1 MTLAKL
7 NAVVSL
13 TLVCATGATATDYY
27 WNPSAATGRLT
38 LLETWGTKS
47 GGTWTAAT
55 ELPTTSDTLILNG
68 GSATLETAEAEY
80 GTDGKVEFP
89 AFKVK
94 NGGILEMVFPAGV
107 QYVHGKGGM
116 YVEQNS
122 TLRVRS
128 GTFFTNGKA
137 MQLTS
142 NAKAVF
148 SGPDAMLRTIE
159 NGGQNNNHV
168 LFLDTNPTIELE
180 NGAVASNAYFIA
192 VGAGSCVRLTGA
204 GTRLVAGST
213 INFSENK
220 SATGSRIEVT
230 DGARVEASSMSIG
243 ADESS
248 ILLRD
253 ITYTNGKTNYRVTLN
268 GMRLSGECLSS
279 TLDTSIN
286 FGGTDSRL
294 FVSNCT
300 ATAEQLW
307 WLGEGGGVGSEVTVT
322 GGSDLSTGELVVG
335 AQKSTNMTLRV
346 TGAGTRMSV
355 RCSNPHENS
364 ATIHMGYSASGGV
377 NTAAEITDA
386 GVGAQIVVDD
396 GAYLELVPT
405 AGTTTPGNVI
415 GLAIG
420 KATNGDRCRFTVGP
434 GGEVYSRYRTH
445 IGGTHSTWGGGS
457 LGELL
462 VSNGVYRSD
471 ASVSINGGTANNPL
485 RASTNNVLSV
495 VAGGK
500 ATFAGSLLFNST
512 SETGNGLVRVDNGS
526 LTVLNVLATTSGKY
540 GPSTVEIGGTN
551 GTLTAGH
558 LVDVSSPLNLR
569 FKIGEAGR
577 STAEPMIH
585 LTSTD
590 YFHLPNTK
598 EGLDNFTL
606 RFDIDRKWAESGR
619 RNYVDLLTM
628 DKVTGNSTVDAT
640 DKSQLK
646 ALKDKI
652 VAGDLINGCR
662 LEVTA
667 DGRTLRL
674 FAGPRAGTML
684 LIR

>member
-1 MTLAKL
+1 MTIVKL
-7 NAVVSL
+7 NAVAFL

-38 LLETWGTKS
+38 LLETWGTMS

-89 AFKVK
+89 AFVVQ
-94 NGGILEMVFPAGV
+94 NGGILEMAFPAGV
-107 QYVHGKGGM
+107 QYVQGGEM
-116 YVEQNS
+116 SVGQNS
-122 TLRVRS
+122 MLRVSS

-137 MQLTS
+137 MPLYS

-148 SGPDAMLRTIE
+148 SGPDAILTTRVQ
-159 NGGQNNNHV
+159 GGHVNNNV
-168 LFLDTNPTIELE
+168 QFWDTNPTCEFE

-192 VGAGSCVRLTGA
+192 WGAGSCVRLTGA

-213 INFSENK
+213 INFSLNK

-230 DGARVEASSMSIG
+230 DGARVEASGMDIG

-248 ILLRD
+248 ILLRGM
-253 ITYTNGKTNYRVTLN
+253 TYTNGMVTLN
-268 GMRLSGECLSS
+268 GLRSSGECLSS
-279 TLDTSIN
+279 TLNTSIN

-300 ATAEQLW
+300 ATAEKKYW
-307 WLGEGGGVGSEVTVT
+307 RFGAGGGVGSEVTVT
-322 GGSDLSTGELVVG
+322 GGSNLSMGELVVG
-335 AQKSTNMTLRV
+335 SQKSTNTTLRV
-346 TGAGTRMSV
+346 TGVGTRMSV

-396 GAYLELVPT
+396 GAYLEIVPT
-405 AGTTTPGNVI
+405 AGTTTPGSVN
-415 GLAIG
+415 GLVIG

-434 GGEVYSRYRTH
+434 GGEVYSRYGTH

-471 ASVSINGGTANNPL
+471 ASVTINGGTAGNPL

-495 VAGGK
+495 VAGGE
-500 ATFAGSLLFNST
+500 ATFAGTLLFNST

-526 LTVLNVLATTSGKY
+526 LTVLNVRATTSGKY

-551 GTLTAGH
+551 GTLTASH

-585 LTSTD
+585 LTSTG
-590 YFHLPNTK
+590 YYHLPNTK

-619 RNYVDLLTM
+619 SNYVDLLTM
-628 DKVTGNSTVDAT
+628 DEVTGNSTVDAM
-640 DKSQLK
+640 DAMNKSQLM

-652 VAGDLINGCR
+652 VAGDLIKGCR

>member
-1 MTLAKL
+1 MTLTKL
-7 NAVVSL
+7 NAVVFL
-13 TLVCATGATATDYY
+13 TLGCATGATATNYY

-38 LLETWGTKS
+38 LLETWGTMS

-55 ELPTTSDTLILNG
+55 ALPTTSDTLILNG

-89 AFKVK
+89 AFMIL

-107 QYVHGKGGM
+107 QYVHGGGGM
-116 YVEQNS
+116 YVDKDS

-137 MQLTS
+137 MQLKS

-148 SGPDAMLRTIE
+148 SGPDAILTTKVQ
-159 NGGQNNNHV
+159 GGHINNNV
-168 LFLDTNPTIELE
+168 QFWDTNPTIEFE

-192 VGAGSCVRLTGA
+192 WGAGSCVRLTGA
-204 GTRLVAGST
+204 GTRLVAASV
-213 INFSENK
+213 IDFAVNK
-220 SATGSRIEVT
+220 TATGSRIEVT

-253 ITYTNGKTNYRVTLN
+253 ITYTSANGAVTLN
-268 GMRLSGECLSS
+268 GLRLSGECLSS
-279 TLDTSIN
+279 TLDTTIN

-300 ATAEQLW
+300 ATAEKTW
-307 WLGEGGGVGSEVTVT
+307 RLGEGGGVGSEVTVT

-335 AQKSTNMTLRV
+335 AQRSTNMTLRV

-377 NTAAEITDA
+377 NTKAEITDV

-405 AGTTTPGNVI
+405 AGTQGSAIGLVI
-415 GLAIG
+415 GN
-420 KATNGDRCRFTVGP
+420 ATNGDRCRFTVGP
-434 GGEVYSRYRTH
+434 GGEVYSRYGTR

-471 ASVSINGGTANNPL
+471 ASVTINGGTAGNPL

-495 VAGGK
+495 VAGGE
-500 ATFAGSLLFNST
+500 ATFAGTLLFNST

-526 LTVLNVLATTSGKY
+526 LTVLNVRATTSGKY

-551 GTLTAGH
+551 GTLTASH

-585 LTSTD
+585 LTSTG
-590 YFHLPNTK
+590 YYHLPNTK

-640 DKSQLK
+640 NKSQLK

-652 VAGDLINGCR
+652 VAGDLINDCR
-662 LEVTA
+662 LAVTA

-674 FAGPRAGTML
+674 FAGPRVGTML